1 MIGISLKKMRFLCK
15 IVVFDLTLKQDLIF
29 GLNGHQ
35 GYYSHIPIR
44 LFLIKGT
51 PIILQFCE
59 RWAES
64 ELKMDTKC
72 GLIVGITVKNN
83 YFEHLSRLASFQFFV
98 SRVYFFIFNKI
109 IDRLTSKIGAESAPE
124 YLTLP
129 RGRTPLYPRNDSV
142 LNSRRN

>member
-1 MIGISLKKMRFLCK
+1 MPFLCK
-15 IVVFDLTLKQDLIF
+15 IVVFELTLKQDLIF
-29 GLNGHQ
+29 GLNGHL
-35 GYYSHIPIR
+35 GYYSHTPFR
-44 LFLIKGT
+44 LFVVKGT

-59 RWAES
+59 HWAEL

-109 IDRLTSKIGAESAPE
+109 IDRLTSKIGAESASE

-129 RGRTPLYPRNDSV
+129 
-142 LNSRRN
+142 